1 MQWHAAIGSRSLT
14 LNVRISNTSWYEVS
28 ALEKMRKLS
37 KFCEAYRQQNIF
49 DQTYFREKENMRY
62 NWMKPWTRGVIT
74 GNYTAYLW
82 FYQVCAATKHCIL
95 EVFKTQQT
103 WIISIS
109 LPSGPGFH
117 SLSSIWFERLL
128 GKRCMLPALTSFVYH
143 TTPTRSTWPLKAP
156 RVQLIWHSMTKSSNI
171 TAFSNPC
178 NELSQL
184 LFTTDIFVPMHS
196 WHPNIHYL
204 HISILFLSDNIGK

>member
-1 MQWHAAIGSRSLT
+1 MSEFQIHLGMKYLPW
-14 LNVRISNTSWYEVS
+14 
-28 ALEKMRKLS
+28 RK
-37 KFCEAYRQQNIF
+37 
-49 DQTYFREKENMRY
+49 
-62 NWMKPWTRGVIT
+62 W
-74 GNYTAYLW
+74 GNYQNSVKHTDSKIFLTRHISEKKKIWGTTEWTLEPEGLLLEIILPHLW

-117 SLSSIWFERLL
+117 SLSSIWFERLP